1 MELAAIQTRVGAAHP
16 DALVP
21 TEEGATYLSV
31 VPEHW
36 ADVAQLLRSDEELRF
51 NVLMCLT
58 GYDHGPG
65 ERLGIA
71 YNLHSL
77 DKLHKLE
84 VRVEV
89 ARDGGQVP
97 TVALIWRTAEWH
109 EREAYDMYGITFVGH
124 PDLRRILLPED
135 WEGYPLRKD
144 YKEPDY
150 YRGIPVP
157 KDKRGWE

>member
-1 MELAAIQTRVGAAHP
+1 MELAAIRTRVGAVHP

-21 TEEGATYLSV
+21 GEEGATYLSV
-31 VPEHW
+31 APEEW
-36 ADVAQLLRSDEELRF
+36 AGVAQFLRNDEGLRF

-58 GYDHGPG
+58 GYDRGPG
-65 ERLGIA
+65 EPLGVA

-77 DKLHKLE
+77 TKLHKLE
-84 VRVEV
+84 VRIEAPREGGKIPSV
-89 ARDGGQVP
+89 AQ
-97 TVALIWRTAEWH
+97 IWRTAEWH
-109 EREAYDMYGITFVGH
+109 EREVYDLFGITFVGH

-144 YKEPDY
+144 YQEPDY